1 MPFEKH
7 LFKNYYGT
15 KQICNIE
22 LPNEGDTMAFFSYKN
37 LLERPWTVY
46 AEFESSLIPAG
57 EEVTIYIHKA
67 NSAWCLLYALLTV
80 QQITI

>member
-1 MPFEKH
+1 
-7 LFKNYYGT
+7 
-15 KQICNIE
+15 
-22 LPNEGDTMAFFSYKN
+22 MAFFSYKN
-37 LLERPWTVY
+37 LLERPWTIY